1 MTNTPSIVQTAQ
13 PFLLAVCRMP
23 GAIADDELE
32 TIIDW
37 GRLDPNSG
45 IEAISLVDE
54 DAVDPA
60 SLDLSRYSGVI
71 ITGSPFG
78 FGQDENRK
86 SREHQVMERRIL
98 ALSKRLVEEDVP
110 TLGICFGL
118 QAIVKALGG
127 ELVEG
132 YGEDLQAPRMTLT
145 PEAAADPL
153 TADMPQ
159 VFYGYTG
166 HAEAVGDVPG
176 GGVVLATG
184 DYCRVQMV
192 RWGENVY
199 GTQFHPE
206 ITREGM
212 RIRINTYGDTYYP
225 ADERAAVIARCDAAE
240 VDESNRLITKFV
252 ARYSS

>member
-45 IEAISLVDE
+45 IETISLVDE

-86 SREHQVMERRIL
+86 SREHQVMAASSRSAGASWKRTSRPSGSASASRRS
-98 ALSKRLVEEDVP
+98 SKRSAASSSGKWGESDEED
-110 TLGICFGL
+110 
-118 QAIVKALGG
+118 
-127 ELVEG
+127 
-132 YGEDLQAPRMTLT
+132 R
-145 PEAAADPL
+145 
-153 TADMPQ
+153 
-159 VFYGYTG
+159 
-166 HAEAVGDVPG
+166 
-176 GGVVLATG
+176 
-184 DYCRVQMV
+184 
-192 RWGENVY
+192 
-199 GTQFHPE
+199 
-206 ITREGM
+206 
-212 RIRINTYGDTYYP
+212 
-225 ADERAAVIARCDAAE
+225 
-240 VDESNRLITKFV
+240 S
-252 ARYSS
+252 RYEE

>member
-45 IEAISLVDE
+45 IETISLVDE

-98 ALSKRLVEEDVP
+98 ALGKRLVEEDVP

-132 YGEDLQAPRMTLT
+132 HGEDLQAPRMTLT

-176 GGVVLATG
+176 GGAILATG
-184 DYCRVQMV
+184 DYCHVQMA
-192 RWGENVY
+192 RWGKNVY
-199 GTQFHPE
+199 GTQLDLLFFDGGKSCLTDVSVP
-206 ITREGM
+206 R
-212 RIRINTYGDTYYP
+212 
-225 ADERAAVIARCDAAE
+225 ARCRRLQQTVAFDPDDDSLAE
-240 VDESNRLITKFV
+240 P
-252 ARYSS
+252 AGRYLRHNG

>member
-32 TIIDW
+32 TVIDW

-132 YGEDLQAPRMTLT
+132 DLRQPR
-145 PEAAADPL
+145 ERFA
-153 TADMPQ
+153 
-159 VFYGYTG
+159 
-166 HAEAVGDVPG
+166 GDVG
-176 GGVVLATG
+176 GSHVGNRHQAALRFRGRALSTAAFPPHRTSTVV
-184 DYCRVQMV
+184 
-192 RWGENVY
+192 
-199 GTQFHPE
+199 
-206 ITREGM
+206 
-212 RIRINTYGDTYYP
+212 
-225 ADERAAVIARCDAAE
+225 
-240 VDESNRLITKFV
+240 ESLT
-252 ARYSS
+252 

>member
-45 IEAISLVDE
+45 IETISLVDE

-98 ALSKRLVEEDVP
+98 ALGKRLVEEDVP

-159 VFYGYTG
+159 AFYGYTG

-176 GGVVLATG
+176 GGAILATG
-184 DYCRVQMV
+184 DYCHVQMA
-192 RWGENVY
+192 RWGKNVY
-199 GTQFHPE
+199 GTQLDLLFFDGGESCLTDVSVP
-206 ITREGM
+206 R
-212 RIRINTYGDTYYP
+212 
-225 ADERAAVIARCDAAE
+225 ARCRRLQQTVAFDPDDDSLAE
-240 VDESNRLITKFV
+240 P
-252 ARYSS
+252 AGRYLRHNG

>member
-86 SREHQVMERRIL
+86 SREQQVMERRIL
-98 ALSKRLVEEDVP
+98 ALGKRLVEEDAP
-110 TLGICFGL
+110 TLGI
-118 QAIVKALGG
+118 
-127 ELVEG
+127 
-132 YGEDLQAPRMTLT
+132 
-145 PEAAADPL
+145 
-153 TADMPQ
+153 
-159 VFYGYTG
+159 
-166 HAEAVGDVPG
+166 
-176 GGVVLATG
+176 
-184 DYCRVQMV
+184 
-192 RWGENVY
+192 
-199 GTQFHPE
+199 
-206 ITREGM
+206 
-212 RIRINTYGDTYYP
+212 
-225 ADERAAVIARCDAAE
+225 
-240 VDESNRLITKFV
+240 
-252 ARYSS
+252 